1 MAAAAGL
8 AALTKLEATGACE
21 RANAMGERIRAGLN
35 DAIRA
40 AGIPWAAYGTFS
52 VFHIFTNPA
61 GREDVSPDTF
71 DPFACGY
78 EELRGNAPGAAHKL
92 RLAMNVNG
100 VDLTGWPGGTI
111 SATHGEAE
119 IDATVEAFARSLDML
134 KADGEL

>member
-1 MAAAAGL
+1 M
-8 AALTKLEATGACE
+8 
-21 RANAMGERIRAGLN
+21 
-35 DAIRA
+35 
-40 AGIPWAAYGTFS
+40 
-52 VFHIFTNPA
+52 
-61 GREDVSPDTF
+61 PDSF

-119 IDATVEAFARSLDML
+119 IDATVAAFARSLDML